1 MLAEGG
7 HLPDSNLIIHIGLH
21 KTGTTWLQR
30 RVFADAAM
38 GYVSTRNGQ
47 SNEATDAFVTVDPLA
62 FDPDQARQRFQPL
75 LDEARAKGLVPVISQ
90 ERLSS
95 DPSFGGYYFTDVID
109 RLLETF
115 GSFRV
120 LLTIREQRGMLL
132 ALYRQAVRSGGTY
145 TLTQMI
151 GTGDEPTGW
160 APTIRPEYLM
170 YDRMIAHLSERVG
183 RENVCVLPL
192 ELMRNDPKSYLE
204 RLGSFTGARATIEPE
219 MEAEN
224 AGLSPLATRMST
236 VTNRFARPNPIGPEQ
251 SWRLKF
257 LRSFYWRLDRVMPKA
272 WSRRTNERWKRTI
285 EERVRGLYADSNR
298 RTAELTGFDLRS
310 MGYDLGE

>member
-1 MLAEGG
+1 MSEKT
-7 HLPDSNLIIHIGLH
+7 LIIHIGLH

-38 GYVSTRNGQ
+38 GYVSTKNGQ
-47 SNEATDAFVTVDPLA
+47 SNEATDAFVTCDPLA
-62 FDPDQARQRFQPL
+62 FDPDEARKRFQPL
-75 LDEARAKGLVPVISQ
+75 LDEAQTKGLVPVISQ

-95 DPSFGGYYFTDVID
+95 DPSFGGYYFTDVVD
-109 RLLETF
+109 RLVRTF
-115 GSFRV
+115 GSV
-120 LLTIREQRGMLL
+120 KILLTIREQRGMLL

-151 GTGDEPTGW
+151 GTGKEPTGW

-170 YDRMIAHLSERVG
+170 YDRMIEHLSERVG

-192 ELMRNDPKSYLE
+192 ELMRSDPKGYLA
-204 RLGSFTGARATIEPE
+204 RLQAFTGAEATIEPK

-236 VTNRFARPNPIGPEQ
+236 VTNRIARPNPIGPEQ
-251 SWRLKF
+251 SWRLRF
-257 LRSFYWRLDRVMPKA
+257 LRSFYWRLDRVMPKS
-272 WSRRTNERWKRTI
+272 WSNATSERWKRTI
-285 EERVRGLYADSNR
+285 EERVRGLYAESNR
-298 RTAELTGFDLRS
+298 RTAQLTGFDLKS
-310 MGYDLGE
+310 MGYDLGA

>member
-1 MLAEGG
+1 MSE
-7 HLPDSNLIIHIGLH
+7 SNLVIHIGLH

-38 GYVSTRNGQ
+38 GYVSTENGQ
-47 SNEATDAFVTVDPLA
+47 SNEATDAFVTCDPLA

-75 LDEARAKGLVPVISQ
+75 LDEASSKGLVPVISQ

-95 DPSFGGYYFTDVID
+95 DPSFGGYYFTDVVD
-109 RLLETF
+109 RLVRTF
-115 GSFRV
+115 CPVKV

-151 GTGDEPTGW
+151 GTGQEPIGW

-170 YDRMIAHLSERVG
+170 YDRMIEHLSERVG

-192 ELMRNDPKSYLE
+192 ELMRSDPKGYLA
-204 RLGSFTGARATIEPE
+204 RLQAFTGAKATTLPKT
-219 MEAEN
+219 EAEN

-236 VTNRFARPNPIGPEQ
+236 VTNRVARPNPLGPEQ

-257 LRSFYWRLDRVMPKA
+257 LRSFYWRLDRLMPKA
-272 WSRRTNERWKRTI
+272 WSNATSDRWKRTI

-298 RTAELTGFDLRS
+298 RTAELTGFDLQS